1 MNLLNSIVRSLTTD
15 FESSR
20 PLSVCAVFSPRKFK
34 ITQHSSTHRHR
45 EMMDVVVRRGAPPS
59 SSSSYAANDSRF
71 SLANKMHGQ
80 YFQLYYSRF
89 RALAPRVRE
98 ACTEAFGPGVPQRTV
113 LELVEG
119 ERCVVIGTLYKD
131 MRLKPIILDEYVKD
145 YDKSAV
151 KTLEK
156 YTRDDDRLEL
166 EDESARLKLVNID
179 AAPFVT
185 GVVVGCVGKAIKGDF
200 VVEDTVVFAPAN
212 VQGKTTKPVS
222 AAADDE
228 PTFVCLVSGFE
239 IGEDDSDAAVRNQ
252 MFVDYITGASVD
264 DDDAR
269 VSGKISRVIVAG
281 GMLKQSLATTDVV
294 DASASKPA
302 NGHTADANGTAAAAS
317 ARTRSLKELDMMLA
331 ELVSAVPVDV
341 MSGKSDPSNQAM
353 PQQPLHPVYFPEAS
367 RYEQTLNTVTN
378 PHEFTIDQ
386 PMFLGTSGQNIAD
399 VMKFSDIGDTISGG
413 AFRGDDAA
421 KRAVSALS
429 ATLRWQ
435 HIAPSAPDTLA
446 CYPFKDRDPF
456 VMDTTPHVYFAGC
469 QEAFGY
475 ERVTHPNGG
484 ETVVISVPKFCA
496 TGTAVLVNT
505 STLEVSPLTFEC

>member
-1 MNLLNSIVRSLTTD
+1 M
-15 FESSR
+15 
-20 PLSVCAVFSPRKFK
+20 
-34 ITQHSSTHRHR
+34 TQ
-45 EMMDVVVRRGAPPS
+45 DDGLVLRRGAT
-59 SSSSYAANDSRF
+59 SSSYAANDSRF

-89 RALAPRVRE
+89 RALAPRVRD
-98 ACTEAFGPGVPQRTV
+98 ACSEAFGSSVPQRTV

-131 MRLKPIILDEYVKD
+131 MRLKPVILDEYVKD

-156 YTRDDDRLEL
+156 YTAEDDRLEL
-166 EDESARLKLVNID
+166 EDDSARLKLVNID
-179 AAPFVT
+179 AAPFIT
-185 GVVVGCVGKAIKGDF
+185 GVVVGCVGKAVKGDF

-212 VQGKTTKPVS
+212 VQAKPKS
-222 AAADDE
+222 ADGSEAS
-228 PTFVCLVSGFE
+228 FVCLVSGFE
-239 IGEDDSDAAVRNQ
+239 IGEEDSDATVRNQ
-252 MFVDYITGASVD
+252 MFVDYITGVGGD
-264 DDDAR
+264 DDDVRA
-269 VSGKISRVIVAG
+269 SGKICRVIVAG
-281 GMLKQSLATTDVV
+281 GVLKQTL
-294 DASASKPA
+294 ASADDAAAAKQQT
-302 NGHTADANGTAAAAS
+302 NGSTDANGAVAAAA
-317 ARTRSLKELDMMLA
+317 ARSRPLKELDMMLT

-367 RYEQTLNTVTN
+367 RYEHTLHTVTN
-378 PHEFTIDQ
+378 PHDFTVNQ
-386 PMFLGTSGQNIAD
+386 TAFLGTSGQNVAD
-399 VMKFSDIGDTISGG
+399 VMKFSDIGDENVSFI
-413 AFRGDDAA
+413 GDDAA
-421 KRAVSALS
+421 KRAVAALS

-456 VMDTTPHVYFAGC
+456 VMETTPHVYFAGC

-484 ETVVISVPKFCA
+484 ETVVISVPKFST
-496 TGTAVLVNT
+496 TGTVVLVNT
-505 STLEVSPLTFEC
+505 STLEVFPLTFEC